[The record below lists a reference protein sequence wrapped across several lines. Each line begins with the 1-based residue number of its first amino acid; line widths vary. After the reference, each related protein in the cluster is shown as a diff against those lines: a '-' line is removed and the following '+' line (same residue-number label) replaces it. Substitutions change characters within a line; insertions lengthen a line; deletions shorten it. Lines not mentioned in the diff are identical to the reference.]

1 MRIRL
6 LFALVIIALFCVI
19 FYLAQVPPVPTGKN
33 VQAHLD
39 YLSNEFKKVNG
50 ITDFKK
56 VSIVQ
61 QYVLNLASILYR
73 TEGHVWE
80 INELAKMKIGSCY
93 DRSRAIETL
102 LTNLGYQT
110 RHVYILQKKY
120 SPTFVNLFIRKL
132 PSHAASEVKINGC
145 WLYVDNL
152 NSSWHAVDEK
162 GEFYSIHEI
171 QQGKLK
177 VTSDLTNLLRSP
189 FIIIYGLSSRH
200 GNFYPPYVP
209 FPELNFSEFI
219 SGLFNK
225 D

>member
-1 MRIRL
+1 MSRL
-6 LFALVIIALFCVI
+6 FGFGVIIALICAI
-19 FYLAQVPPVPTGKN
+19 FYFSQVPPVPSGER
-33 VQAHLD
+33 VQKYLD
-39 YLSNEFKKVNG
+39 EINFEFKNSNSVTDIQK
-50 ITDFKK
+50 IT
-56 VSIVQ
+56 VVQ
-61 QYVLNLASILYR
+61 KYILELAPVLYR
-73 TEGHVWE
+73 KEGHVWE
-80 INELAKMKIGSCY
+80 IDELAKMKHGSCY
-93 DRSRAIETL
+93 DRSRDIETL
-102 LTNLGYQT
+102 LANLGYQT
-110 RHVYILQKKY
+110 RHIYILQNKF

-132 PSHAASEVKINGC
+132 PSHAASEVKINGH

-152 NSSWHAVDEK
+152 NSNWKAIDAK
-162 GEFYSIHEI
+162 GDLYSIHEI

-177 VTSDLTNLLRSP
+177 ATSDVTNLLRSP

>member
-1 MRIRL
+1 MCIRL
-6 LFALVIIALFCVI
+6 LLALLIIICAIL
-19 FYLAQVPPVPTGKN
+19 YLAQVPTVPTGKN
-33 VQAHLD
+33 VQDHLD

-50 ITDFKK
+50 ISDLQK

-61 QYVLNLASILYR
+61 QYVLNLAPILYR

-80 INELAKMKIGSCY
+80 INELAKMKRGSCY

-102 LTNLGYQT
+102 LTNLGFQT

-120 SPTFVNLFIRKL
+120 SQAFVNLFIRKL
-132 PSHAASEVKINGC
+132 PSHAASEVKINGH
-145 WLYVDNL
+145 WLYVDNI
-152 NSSWHAVDEK
+152 NSNWQAIDAK
-162 GEFYSIHEI
+162 GDVYSIHDI

-177 VTSDLTNLLRSP
+177 VTSDINNLLRSP
-189 FIIIYGLSSRH
+189 FIVIYGLSSRH

-219 SGLFNK
+219 SGLFSK